1 MLGLWFVPRLFL
13 SSFLACAPPTPPAEP
28 LGPAPGELLLL
39 HTNDLHCH
47 YLPERADWLEGEP
60 AIGGFVE
67 IDAWVRALSANMPT
81 LLLDG
86 GDILTGT
93 PLTDLKVRDANGGA
107 MLELMEAAGYDAWAL
122 GNHEFDRGDQNL
134 AALIAASKIPV
145 VSSNVVAKTG
155 GPAYPGLQ
163 PSVVLETGGLKVAVI
178 GATTEGLTHLAPLSV
193 MQRVEVKKAVD
204 TVRAELERLAPEV
217 DLVIAL
223 THLGVEADRALA
235 EAIPELDL
243 IIGGHSH
250 TPLRVEERV
259 NGVPIVQ
266 AGSYGRSLGVIRLR
280 VEDGAIVSFQYQLQ
294 DLLPGA
300 APGPASP
307 EIAAMVEGYATEIDA
322 VYGVVIGE
330 AKATLGRSW
339 AEESDLG
346 NWVTDAL
353 RAFAGTDIGV
363 YNSGGLRADLV
374 AGPITRRSI
383 YEILPFG
390 NQVTTFTITG
400 GELQAILLANALAAQ
415 SGDKGAIQ
423 LSGAT
428 VRWREKMG
436 SPEIVEALV
445 NGKPLD
451 PDATYT
457 AVSNSF
463 VVERA
468 DRYLAGAK
476 PQAVVTLPRSD
487 FDVLLDEVAK
497 GPVVTP
503 PRDRTVQVK

>member
-1 MLGLWFVPRLFL
+1 MR
-13 SSFLACAPPTPPAEP
+13 
-28 LGPAPGELLLL
+28 GP
-39 HTNDLHCH
+39 
-47 YLPERADWLEGEP
+47 
-60 AIGGFVE
+60 
-67 IDAWVRALSANMPT
+67 
-81 LLLDG
+81 
-86 GDILTGT
+86 
-93 PLTDLKVRDANGGA
+93 
-107 MLELMEAAGYDAWAL
+107 
-122 GNHEFDRGDQNL
+122 
-134 AALIAASKIPV
+134 
-145 VSSNVVAKTG
+145 
-155 GPAYPGLQ
+155 
-163 PSVVLETGGLKVAVI
+163 
-178 GATTEGLTHLAPLSV
+178 
-193 MQRVEVKKAVD
+193 
-204 TVRAELERLAPEV
+204 
-217 DLVIAL
+217 
-223 THLGVEADRALA
+223 
-235 EAIPELDL
+235 
-243 IIGGHSH
+243 
-250 TPLRVEERV
+250 
-259 NGVPIVQ
+259 
-266 AGSYGRSLGVIRLR
+266 
-280 VEDGAIVSFQYQLQ
+280 
-294 DLLPGA
+294 
-300 APGPASP
+300 
-307 EIAAMVEGYATEIDA
+307 
-322 VYGVVIGE
+322 
-330 AKATLGRSW
+330 
-339 AEESDLG
+339 
-346 NWVTDAL
+346 
-353 RAFAGTDIGV
+353 
-363 YNSGGLRADLV
+363 

-436 SPEIVEALV
+436 SPEVVEALV